1 MTDSRSAELR
11 RIKEMR
17 EASPEILESLR
28 LLKSFIK
35 LSPDQRRD
43 IIERVERH
51 LKR

>member
-1 MTDSRSAELR
+1 MTDSRLAELR

-28 LLKSFIK
+28 LLKMFIR

-51 LKR
+51 LER